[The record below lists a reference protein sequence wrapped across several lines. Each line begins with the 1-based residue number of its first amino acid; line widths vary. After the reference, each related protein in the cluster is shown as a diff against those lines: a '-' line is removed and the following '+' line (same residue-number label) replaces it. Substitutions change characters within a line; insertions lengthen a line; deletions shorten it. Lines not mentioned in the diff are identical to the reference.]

1 MLFDPTLGI
10 DMDEMEY
17 AYYAGLLGKATKSLP
32 SSNEEDGETETFT
45 WTLNSNASIITML
58 TKGDALIVIYS

>member
-45 WTLNSNASIITML
+45 
-58 TKGDALIVIYS
+58 